1 MEDLINYLMQCNLT
15 QNDATVYL
23 CLLKQK
29 LSDPSRITKE
39 TGIQRPRVY
48 DSLKRLLERGFI
60 VQDIKKKRPRYAIS
74 DSHILLT
81 ELQNQITYKKE
92 ACEMIQEYIVNQFPP
107 STEKGIFFYNKKEVL
122 SSKLQSLMQTSERKI
137 MIMAILPIPFTNEPL
152 LSPELLGSKSLEGQ
166 EVTLLL
172 NVNEKNWEYCLDL
185 HTKKVKI
192 YHYPLLE
199 RVPTFI
205 HLIDD
210 KALFINMI
218 KQQDNKINLEYGM
231 SFNGERSL
239 IMVFNFL
246 IEGFIKQSIPLVE
259 RFEELKKSVIF
270 PINALK
276 DLYGV

>member
-1 MEDLINYLMQCNLT
+1 MEDLVNYLMQCNLT

-23 CLLKQK
+23 CLLKHK
-29 LSDPSRITKE
+29 LSDPSRIAKE

-48 DSLKRLLERGFI
+48 DSLKRLLERGYI
-60 VQDIKKKRPRYAIS
+60 VQEMKKKRPQYAIS
-74 DSHILLT
+74 SSQLLLT
-81 ELQNQITYKKE
+81 ELQNQISYKKE
-92 ACEMIQEYIVNQFPP
+92 ASEMIQEYIIDQLRP
-107 STEKGIFFYNKKEVL
+107 STERGIFFYNKKEVL
-122 SSKLQSLMQTSERKI
+122 CLKLQNFMQSSQRKI
-137 MIMAILPIPFTNEPL
+137 TIMAIFPLSLSNEPL
-152 LSPELLGSKSLEGQ
+152 LDPELLGNKSLEGQ

-192 YHYPLLE
+192 YHYPLVE

-210 KALFINMI
+210 KALFLSVF
-218 KQQDNKINLEYGM
+218 KQQDNKIKLEYGI
-231 SFNGERSL
+231 SFSGERNL

-246 IEGFIKQSIPLVE
+246 IEGFIKQSIPLAE
-259 RFEELKKSVIF
+259 RFEELKKSIIF

-276 DLYGV
+276 ELYGL